1 MLPTDV
7 EMAMEDQVQA
17 VLAASRIMSAVVA
30 ESVTPVADHVT
41 LAQYR
46 ALLIVAAN
54 GPINLNAVAATLGV
68 HPSNATRACDRLVEA
83 GLLART
89 ESAIDRRR
97 VELSLTGAGRGLVNA
112 VSARRRAAIERVL
125 ARMTPESRFAL
136 TDALA
141 QFTAAAGTY
150 AGQGADWADDMPQA
164 PALAL
169 LA

>member
-1 MLPTDV
+1 
-7 EMAMEDQVQA
+7 MEEQVQA
-17 VLAASRIMSAVVA
+17 VLAASRVMSSVVA
-30 ESVTPVADHVT
+30 ESVTPIADHVT

-54 GPINLNAVAATLGV
+54 GPINLNAVAASLGV

-97 VELSLTGAGRGLVNA
+97 VELSLTGAGRALINA
-112 VSARRRAAIERVL
+112 VTARRRAAIERVL
-125 ARMTPESRFAL
+125 ARMSPTAREELAS
-136 TDALA
+136 ALA
-141 QFTAAAGTY
+141 QFSAAAGVVPGQ
-150 AGQGADWADDMPQA
+150 AGDWVDEMPQA

>member
-1 MLPTDV
+1 
-7 EMAMEDQVQA
+7 MEEQVQA
-17 VLAASRIMSAVVA
+17 VLAASRVMSAVVA
-30 ESVTPVADHVT
+30 ESVTPIADHVT

-54 GPINLNAVAATLGV
+54 GPINLNAVAAALGV

-89 ESAIDRRR
+89 ESAVDRRR
-97 VELSLTGAGRGLVNA
+97 VELSLTAAGRGLINA
-112 VSARRRAAIERVL
+112 VTARRKAAIERVL
-125 ARMTPESRFAL
+125 ARMAPEARE
-136 TDALA
+136 ALA
-141 QFTAAAGTY
+141 VALADFTAAAGTLP
-150 AGQGADWADDMPQA
+150 GQSEWSEDVPQP